1 MHDGSGRILVQGL
14 NKSFGPINAVQ
25 NLNFSVE
32 PGSVTGFL
40 GPNGSGKTTTL
51 RMILGLVSPTAGGA
65 FINGQPFS
73 RLPNPAT
80 IVGAVLDSQGFHP
93 GQTAR
98 THLRCYTAAL
108 NLPDQ
113 QADQVLELVG
123 LSSAATRK
131 TGGFSLGMRQRLAL
145 ATALLGNPQILIL
158 DEPANGLDPEGIAWL
173 RGFLKSFA
181 STGRTVLVS
190 SHLLREM
197 EHTVDN
203 VVIVSRGQCVYNG
216 DLEQLRAA
224 QQSRV
229 LVRTADPATLVETL
243 RQSGIH
249 AEYLPD
255 GSLAVP
261 GTDSKTVADLALG
274 AGVAVHGMQEENL
287 DLEQIFFQLTTGQYT
302 GSAPQGPPQPGGPQP
317 GGPQPP
323 QGAAQWGPGAPQ
335 QPPQQPSQQ
344 PPQQPPGTPP
354 PGTPPPPDQGQGYQ
368 QVHPQQDQNNQ
379 GGNGGYGGNA

>member
-14 NKSFGPINAVQ
+14 HKSFGPIEAVH

-51 RMILGLVSPTAGGA
+51 RMVLGLIRPTSGA
-65 FINGQPFS
+65 AYVNGQPFS

-80 IVGAVLDSQGFHP
+80 VVGAVLDSQGFHS

-113 QADQVLELVG
+113 QADRVLELVG

-145 ATALLGNPQILIL
+145 ATALLGDPGILIL

-203 VVIVSRGQCVYNG
+203 VVIVSRGRCVYNG
-216 DLEQLRAA
+216 GLEQLRAG
-224 QQSRV
+224 QHSRV
-229 LVRTADPATLVETL
+229 LTRVSDPAALVTLLNQEGMT
-243 RQSGIH
+243 

-255 GSLAVP
+255 GRLVIP
-261 GTDSKTVADLALG
+261 GTDSGRVADLALR
-274 AGVAVHGMQEENL
+274 AGVAVQEMQDENL
-287 DLEQIFFQLTTGQYT
+287 DLEQIFFQLTSGQYT
-302 GSAPQGPPQPGGPQP
+302 GGVPTGPAHPPPNADPWAPSGHSGPGGD
-317 GGPQPP
+317 
-323 QGAAQWGPGAPQ
+323 
-335 QPPQQPSQQ
+335 
-344 PPQQPPGTPP
+344 PPGL
-354 PGTPPPPDQGQGYQ
+354 GQGYQ
-368 QVHPQQDQNNQ
+368 RTSAEQHRHGQDD
-379 GGNGGYGGNA
+379 NGGHGGNA